1 MTFWFGLINF
11 LCIMVY
17 QCPTV
22 RLFHMSRSNLR
33 TPWSIHFK
41 FHRVI
46 GIDGLTI
53 YTLWRN
59 FEFSFQSYG
68 TLFIKLYVILRQFFV
83 CHAVNWEPLCQFT
96 SNFAW
101 LLELIA
107 LWSVYF
113 LAHVFILSCSGLWIN
128 LCLFPELANGF
139 VHNNESILNLPTM
152 INRDNYHLLWWVLDS
167 SLVLLGLAINFFLA
181 KNALMGLMTH

>member
-1 MTFWFGLINF
+1 MSIR
-11 LCIMVY
+11 
-17 QCPTV
+17 P
-22 RLFHMSRSNLR
+22 FHMSRSNLR
-33 TPWSIHFK
+33 TPWPIHFK
-41 FHRVI
+41 FQSYWNWWSY
-46 GIDGLTI
+46 GL
-53 YTLWRN
+53 YTLWWN
-59 FEFSFQSYG
+59 FEFSFQSYE
-68 TLFIKLYVILRQFFV
+68 TLFIKLYMILRQFFV
-83 CHAVNWEPLCQFT
+83 CRAVNWEPLCQFT

-152 INRDNYHLLWWVLDS
+152 INRDNCHLLWWVLDS
-167 SLVLLGLAINFFLA
+167 SLVLLGLAIKNF
-181 KNALMGLMTH
+181 